1 MNGPRGQSVNSTW
14 SSSSSILTN
23 GSFRSFTAVFLFEVL
38 EMVSVLIFDL
48 LDPVSTLVEKKVT
61 ILEIKDRLNR
71 LCWR

>member
-1 MNGPRGQSVNSTW
+1 
-14 SSSSSILTN
+14 
-23 GSFRSFTAVFLFEVL
+23 
-38 EMVSVLIFDL
+38 MVSVFIFDL